1 MELYI
6 DGRPAA
12 LREDASLT
20 YYEESRYFSD
30 AEGYSLDIELPLRGC
45 PANRAIFGRIER
57 NPPTSARWSARLVCG
72 PVVRSGIVV
81 LTGVSAESV
90 KVQFLPGRSATVG
103 DDAPEEQL
111 SRYIDEMTGVGTRAL
126 EAYIRI
132 SEATLRTTMAE
143 KFLMGYDQQIAD
155 PPFPRNPYQPNGGDY
170 MEIPAVALPWI
181 NEENQSLQNKM
192 AIGRPIDNQDVSE
205 PGYVAWDNAVKSGL
219 SWMPYLLPLAEK
231 IARAAGYTPS
241 FPGWAGSDK
250 RHLIMMNVIPQGYVE
265 DHGNERCLYYKSFY
279 DCRTALPHWTVEEFF
294 EKIGPIVGG
303 KFTFDHATR
312 VVKLHSLTDMLDNCV
327 ALTEV
332 EDSFE
337 LTSAFG
343 ADDEPDHNYLAE
355 VKYKYQDPGLTAWKY
370 MVCPWYRKGHNPYAK
385 KDLASI
391 MSLME
396 EYAANRQAHSGTY
409 HADDAGLT
417 FCYYKDPETGRI
429 HPQLIDAYTPADY
442 DPEGSYEELEV
453 VPGVIVAG
461 TAVLNPSDCKDMTAE
476 LIAGARPGPNGPGSA
491 EGDDSEL
498 PVDDE
503 AYQTQVI
510 EDIENG
516 EPETARHYDTLYVGY
531 WPGLSADRS
540 APLAPITAGARY
552 SFGYTELCPTLDLRL
567 TNDAGRPYGG
577 APHVDESIKFTFYFH
592 SRDIPDVNAM
602 FYIRGH
608 RYVCRRIET
617 TMTAR
622 GLSSRMKGEFYPVI
636 EDN

>member
-1 MELYI
+1 
-6 DGRPAA
+6 
-12 LREDASLT
+12 
-20 YYEESRYFSD
+20 
-30 AEGYSLDIELPLRGC
+30 
-45 PANRAIFGRIER
+45 
-57 NPPTSARWSARLVCG
+57 
-72 PVVRSGIVV
+72 
-81 LTGVSAESV
+81 AESV

-155 PPFPRNPYQPNGGDY
+155 PPFPVDMYQPDNGDY
-170 MEIPAVALPWI
+170 MAIPAVALPWV
-181 NEENQSLQNKM
+181 NEDNLSMQNEM
-192 AIGRPIDNQDVSE
+192 TVGRPIDAPDIPAS
-205 PGYVAWDNAVKSGL
+205 GYVAGPRTVKAGL

-231 IARAAGYTPS
+231 IARAAGYNPA
-241 FPGWAGSDK
+241 FADWKRSDK
-250 RHLIMMNVIPQGYVE
+250 RHLIMMNAIPQGYVE
-265 DHGNERCLYYKSFY
+265 DRGLDHCLAYKAFY

-294 EKIGPIVGG
+294 EKIAPIVGG
-303 KFTFDHATR
+303 TFNFDHATR
-312 VVKLHSLTDMLDNCV
+312 VVNFQPLTTMLESKV
-327 ALTEV
+327 ELTEV

-343 ADDEPDHNYLAE
+343 VDDEPERNYLAD
-355 VKYKYQDPGLTAWKY
+355 VKYKYRDPGLSAWAY
-370 MVCPWYRKGHNPYAK
+370 MVCPWYLEDHKPVESAP
-385 KDLASI
+385 LSSI
-391 MSLME
+391 MSGMS
-396 EYAANRQAHSGTY
+396 AVASDRFAHTRVY

-417 FCYYKDPETGRI
+417 FCFYKNSETNTI
-429 HPQLIDAYTPADY
+429 HPQLLDAYTPADY

-453 VPGVIVAG
+453 IPGAVVAG
-461 TAVLNPSDCKDMTAE
+461 SAVLNPSDCDDM
-476 LIAGARPGPNGPGSA
+476 IADLVAGYQPGANSPGGSV
-491 EGDDSEL
+491 GDVTEL